1 MTINSMQYR
10 AIRAVILFFLLFNM
24 NIYAQ
29 IEFSNLEVKS
39 NIIKKTSK
47 SSSHIMSK
55 STTNQITLGDYV
67 WFDYNLNGIQDKG
80 EIGLA
85 NIQVKLFDTKD
96 CTGAPIQ
103 ETLTSYLGYYQFK
116 NISVSSKEHCIE
128 VEYPEYW
135 IATKANQGESSLDSD
150 VIESVD
156 GIGKIKNILVSYD
169 DNSLDIGLHHKDK
182 NCQTLGLGL
191 GAIGKFG
198 YNNSWGVKPWLEVEF
213 NNFTAHGFCHEY
225 TNGSP
230 KEGDKYVAH
239 SRDRL
244 NFTEQQRDKL
254 SRAFQ
259 FASDPEV
266 IDLFYKTFNKDES
279 YYWIEMFHN
288 IFIWYVSDWN
298 YSLDKVDNF
307 IDEDSWF
314 KDLTQKEKNSLKTIA
329 HLIVNKIEGTNGQTQ
344 YQPMKVY
351 YLWNMTS
358 DKRQDVIVPETFLIP
373 NQKECNGDSD
383 PLIKVNLGDRVW
395 LDSNKNGKQDS
406 NEVGLQ
412 GIKVELYDTNGK
424 LLSSTITNKQ
434 GLYSFNN
441 LDAGEYQVKFIKKV
455 GYSFTTKRATGV
467 DSFLDSDVDVSTGL
481 TETIFLEGERLD
493 IDAGMY
499 VTPKPSIDI
508 TKTTNGGDVSNI
520 VVGDTITWS
529 YLVKNSG
536 NTIISNIK
544 VTDDKE
550 GVVDCGNDTLRPGQS
565 MTCTKVGVAI
575 LGAYKNIGKV
585 EGITPNGEKVSC
597 QDESSYVGHEAPVEL
612 GSIGNYV
619 WLDSNRN
626 GIQDVGELP
635 LSRVTVKLF
644 DNSNKLIKSTKT
656 DSSGEYK
663 FKDIPA
669 GKYYVKFSVPS
680 SYSVTKKSQGSD
692 NTKDSDANSNGKTA
706 LFELGAGQN
715 RDDIDMGLYPT
726 PANLGDRVWFDT
738 NANGIQDSNEKRGV
752 AGVTVKLY
760 SEANRLIAT
769 TKTISSGQYIFRNI
783 TPGNYY
789 VEFKVPSN
797 YKVSPKKQGN
807 NQSSDSNADKNGKT
821 DIFTLYAGRDDK
833 TVDMGLYQ
841 ESTKIGDRVF
851 YDLNK
856 NGIQDSGENGVGDV
870 TVKLFKAQSGKL
882 IQTTKTSSSGIYLFK
897 DIPVGEYYI
906 EFTAPVGYTITDAH
920 KGTKE
925 NDSDPDKSGR
935 TENFRVEAGTQDSTI
950 DMGIYQNLV
959 SYGDR
964 VFLDTNHNGLQ
975 DIGEKGVKNVKVT
988 IFSAN
993 SSFKKSMLTDES
1005 GNYLFTHLPAGEYFA
1020 EFSDIPYGYLITKK
1034 DVNDNNNDLNDS
1046 DGFERDGK
1054 ILTEVTLLTP
1064 GVNDLS
1070 WDLGIYKTVCLPGK
1084 AVLGNLVWEDLNK
1097 DGVQDVGERGI
1108 ANVTVTLYN
1117 NDTEEKVATTTTDE
1131 NGFYEFA
1138 HLDPDFNYYVQF
1150 KIPAG
1155 YVVSPQDQDVDSIDS
1170 DADATGKT
1178 DVISLSPDQINSSVD
1193 MGLYH
1198 KGATIGD
1205 RVFFDEFNG
1214 VSNGIQDVGEQGVVD
1229 VKVTLYNAQGDIV
1242 QTTTTNA
1249 NGEYHFTNVAKG
1261 NYIVGFS
1268 ELPDGYIFTLKDQ
1281 GSDEERDSDA
1291 KANGRTDIVVV
1302 NGTEII
1308 TSVDAGVK
1316 KVKIA
1321 ISTNDIGR
1329 GQAGKNVTVDILAN
1343 DVEGSYSF
1351 DPKTV
1356 KITSTPDGATL
1367 SEDGKTLTV
1376 PNEGVWSVD
1385 PETGAITFTPKDG
1398 FTGDPTPISY
1408 SVQDR
1413 QGNESSADV
1422 VVDYPPLAKDD
1433 SVNGEVGK
1441 QIVVF
1446 VLENDAPTSSPLDK
1460 ASLRLINPTT
1470 GDEVESVT
1478 IQGEG
1483 TWSTNI
1489 DGSITFTPED
1499 GFKNNPTPIKYVVR
1513 ELSGD
1518 ISNQATI
1525 TIVYPDAV
1533 DDIVI
1538 IPANHVGSI
1547 SVNVAE
1553 NDSNN
1558 TVPSNVTLGCK
1569 QPGVK
1574 RLVIDN
1580 EGVWSVSDNGIVT
1593 FTPIE
1598 GFDCDP
1604 RDIKYTIGLVSGERS
1619 NCATIDL
1626 RHELLAVDDIATLN
1640 VGGVSLV
1647 NILANDSGALNIASV
1662 RLVIPSN
1669 PVAGTTLSEDG
1680 RTLSVPNE
1688 GTWSVNN
1695 EGIVT
1700 FTAID
1705 GFTSSPTPI
1714 GYTVENMEG
1723 ARSNIAQITLTE
1735 GGVTITANDDNATA
1749 NGAEP
1754 VVLNVLDNDQGD
1766 INSSSVRF
1774 IDANGDEARTLVVSG
1789 EGTWSVDN
1797 TGVVTFT
1804 GESGF
1809 VGTPTP
1815 VRYIVHANRAVLS
1828 DTATITIT
1836 GTCDC
1841 KTYDESSIPAMGQLA
1856 GVLMVLLTMLLS
1868 MLFLHKEE
1876 LFLIK

>member
-1 MTINSMQYR
+1 MMTNSIRYR
-10 AIRAVILFFLLFNM
+10 GIRGIILLFLLFSI

-29 IEFSNLEVKS
+29 IEFSNLDTNS
-39 NIIKKTSK
+39 NVMKKTKKSSMVLSK
-47 SSSHIMSK
+47 SSSDGI
-55 STTNQITLGDYV
+55 QLGDYV

-85 NIQVKLFDTKD
+85 NVKVKLFNTAD
-96 CTGAPIQ
+96 CSGTHIQ
-103 ETLTSYLGYYQFK
+103 ETVTSNLGYYEFK
-116 NISVSSKEHCIE
+116 NLTPTTDEYCIA
-128 VEYPEYW
+128 VEYPNYW
-135 IATKANQGESSLDSD
+135 KATKPNQGEANFDSN
-150 VIESVD
+150 VIESAN
-156 GIGKIKNILVSYD
+156 GIGKIKNILVSYN
-169 DNSLDIGLHHKDK
+169 DNSLDIGLHHKDT
-182 NCQTLGLGL
+182 NCQALGLEV
-191 GAIGKFG
+191 GAIGK
-198 YNNSWGVKPWLEVEF
+198 YAYANVWGVKAWLEVEF
-213 NNFTAHGFCHEY
+213 NNVTAHGFCHEY
-225 TNGSP
+225 TNGAP
-230 KEGDKYVAH
+230 DEYDKYVVH
-239 SRDRL
+239 SVDRL

-266 IDLFYKTFNKDES
+266 IELFTKTFDKEES
-279 YYWIEMFHN
+279 YPWIEAFHN
-288 IFIWYVSDWN
+288 IFIWYITDWN
-298 YSLDKVDNF
+298 YSLKKLDSF
-307 IDEDSWF
+307 IDEAGWF
-314 KDLTQKEKNSLKTIA
+314 KNLTQKEKDSLKDIA
-329 HLIVNKIEGTNGQTQ
+329 RLIVDKIDGTNGQTQ

-351 YLWNMTS
+351 YLWNITS

-373 NQKECNGDSD
+373 NQKECSGDSD

-395 LDSNKNGKQDS
+395 LDSNKNGKQDN

-424 LLSSTITNKQ
+424 LLSSTLTNKE

-441 LDAGEYQVKFIKKV
+441 LDAGEYQVKFIKKA
-455 GYSFTTKRATGV
+455 GYSFTTKKATGV
-467 DSFLDSDVDVSTGL
+467 SSSLNSDADISTGL
-481 TETIFLEGERLD
+481 TDTIFLEDENLD

-499 VTPKPSIDI
+499 VTPQPSLTI
-508 TKTTNGGDVSNI
+508 TKTTNDGNVSNI
-520 VVGDTITWS
+520 IVGDTITWR

-550 GVVDCGNDTLRPGQS
+550 GAVACSNNTLNPTQS

-585 EGITPNGEKVSC
+585 EGVDPDGHKVTAT
-597 QDESSYVGHEAPVEL
+597 DESSYVGHEAPVQL
-612 GSIGNYV
+612 GSVGNYV
-619 WLDSNRN
+619 WLDSNKN
-626 GIQDVGELP
+626 GIQDAGELP
-635 LSRVTVKLF
+635 LSKVAVQLF
-644 DNSNKLIKSTKT
+644 NNSNKLIKSTKT
-656 DSSGEYK
+656 NSSGEYE

-669 GKYYVKFSVPS
+669 SKYYVKFSIPS
-680 SYSVTKKSQGSD
+680 GYSITKKSQGSD
-692 NTKDSDANSNGKTA
+692 NTKDSDVNSNGKTS

-715 RDDIDMGLYPT
+715 RSDIDMGLYPT

-752 AGVTVKLY
+752 SGVTVKLY
-760 SEANRLIAT
+760 SEAKKLIAT
-769 TKTISSGQYIFRNI
+769 TKTNSRGEYILGNL

-789 VEFKVPSN
+789 VEFEVPNN
-797 YKVSPKKQGN
+797 YKVSPKKQGS

-821 DIFTLYAGRDDK
+821 DIFTLHAGRDNK
-833 TVDMGLYQ
+833 TIDMGLYQ

-870 TVKLFKAQSGKL
+870 TVKLFKADSGKL
-882 IQTTKTSSSGIYLFK
+882 IKTTKTSASGIYLFE

-906 EFTAPVGYTITDAH
+906 EFTAPAGYTITDAH

-935 TENFRVEAGTQDSTI
+935 TENFTVEAGTQDSSI
-950 DMGIYQNLV
+950 DMGIYQNVV

-1005 GNYLFTHLPAGEYFA
+1005 GNYLFTHLSAGEYFA

-1054 ILTEVTLLTP
+1054 ILTEVALLTP

-1131 NGFYEFA
+1131 NGLYEFP

-1150 KIPAG
+1150 KVPAG
-1155 YVVSPQDQDVDSIDS
+1155 YVVSPQDQEVDSIDS

-1178 DVISLSPDQINSSVD
+1178 DVISLSADQINSSVD

-1205 RVFFDEFNG
+1205 RVFFDELNG
-1214 VSNGIQDVGEQGVVD
+1214 ASNGIQDESEQGVVD
-1229 VKVTLYNAQGDIV
+1229 VKVTLYNAQGDVV

-1249 NGEYHFTNVAKG
+1249 NGEYHFTNVEKG
-1261 NYIVGFS
+1261 NYTVGFS

-1281 GSDEERDSDA
+1281 GSDEERDSDV
-1291 KANGRTDIVVV
+1291 KPNGRTDIIVV

-1308 TSVDAGVK
+1308 TSVDAGLK
-1316 KVKIA
+1316 KVKIG
-1321 ISTNDIGR
+1321 ISSNDKGR
-1329 GQAGKNVTVDILAN
+1329 GQTGKDVTVDVLAN

-1356 KITSTPDGATL
+1356 RITSAPDGATL

-1408 SVQDR
+1408 SVQDT

-1422 VVDYPPLAKDD
+1422 EIDYPPLARDD
-1433 SVNGEVGK
+1433 RVNAEVGK
-1441 QIVVF
+1441 QIVIF
-1446 VLENDAPTSSPLDK
+1446 VLDNDSQTSSPLDK
-1460 ASLRLINPTT
+1460 ASLRLIDPTT

-1478 IQGEG
+1478 VQGEG

-1489 DGSITFTPED
+1489 DGSVTFTPED

-1518 ISNQATI
+1518 VSNQATI

-1533 DDIVI
+1533 DDVVIV
-1538 IPANHVGSI
+1538 PANHVGAI
-1547 SVNVAE
+1547 TVNVAE

-1558 TVPSNVTLGCK
+1558 TVANTVTIGCQ
-1569 QPGVK
+1569 QPGVQT
-1574 RLVIDN
+1574 LVVNN
-1580 EGVWSVSDNGIVT
+1580 EGTWSVAENGVVT
-1593 FTPIE
+1593 FTPID
-1598 GFDCDP
+1598 GFSGDP
-1604 RDIKYTIGLVSGERS
+1604 TDIQYTIGLVSGERS

-1626 RHELLAVDDIATLN
+1626 RHELLAVDDSATLN
-1640 VGGVSLV
+1640 VGGVSLINV
-1647 NILANDSGALNIASV
+1647 LDNDSGALNIASV
-1662 RLVIPSN
+1662 RLVTPAN
-1669 PVAGTTLSEDG
+1669 PVEGTTLSEDG
-1680 RTLSVPNE
+1680 RTLTVPNE
-1688 GTWSVNN
+1688 GTWSVND

-1700 FTAID
+1700 FTAVD

-1723 ARSNIAQITLTE
+1723 IRSNVAQITLTE

-1774 IDANGDEARTLVVSG
+1774 IDANGDEVRTLVVAG

-1815 VRYIVHANRAVLS
+1815 VRYIVHANSAVLS
-1828 DTATITIT
+1828 DTATIRIS
-1836 GTCDC
+1836 GTCEC
-1841 KTYDESSIPAMGQLA
+1841 TSYESSIPAMGQIA

-1868 MLFLHKEE
+1868 ILFLGKEE

>member
-1 MTINSMQYR
+1 MTINTIQYR
-10 AIRAVILFFLLFNM
+10 GIRGVIFLFLLFSI

-29 IEFSNLEVKS
+29 IEFSNLDINS
-39 NIIKKTSK
+39 NIMKKKSKSSVVISK
-47 SSSHIMSK
+47 SSSKGIH
-55 STTNQITLGDYV
+55 LGDYV
-67 WFDYNLNGIQDKG
+67 WFDHNLNGIQDKG

-85 NIQVKLFDTKD
+85 GVNVKLFNTSD
-96 CTGAPIQ
+96 CSGTYIQ
-103 ETLTSYLGYYQFK
+103 ETTTSNSGYYEFG
-116 NISVSSKEHCIE
+116 NLSPTTDEYCIA
-128 VEYPEYW
+128 VEYPDYW
-135 IATKANQGESSLDSD
+135 TATKANQGESNLDSN
-150 VIESVD
+150 VVESAN
-156 GIGKIKNILVSYD
+156 GIGKIKNIFVSYD

-182 NCQTLGLGL
+182 NCQALGLEI

-198 YNNSWGVKPWLEVEF
+198 TANTWGVKPWLEVEF
-213 NNFTAHGFCHEY
+213 NNVIAHGFCHEY
-225 TNGSP
+225 TNGGP

-244 NFTEQQRDKL
+244 NFTELQRDKL
-254 SRAFQ
+254 SRAFR

-266 IDLFYKTFNKDES
+266 TDLFYKTFDKDDS

-288 IFIWYVSDWN
+288 IFIWYISDWN
-298 YSLDKVDNF
+298 YSLDKVNNF
-307 IDEDSWF
+307 IDNNGWF
-314 KDLTQKEKNSLKTIA
+314 KNLTQKEKDSLKTIA
-329 HLIVNKIEGTNGQTQ
+329 HLIVDKIEGTNGKAK

-351 YLWNMTS
+351 YLWNMSS
-358 DKRQDVIVPETFLIP
+358 DKRQDAIVPETFLIP
-373 NQKECNGDSD
+373 NNKECNGDSD

-424 LLSSTITNKQ
+424 VISSTVTNKD
-434 GLYSFNN
+434 GMYSFSN
-441 LDAGEYQVKFIKKV
+441 LDAGEYQVKFIKKA

-467 DSFLDSDVDVSTGL
+467 DSSLDSDVDVSTGL
-481 TETIFLEGERLD
+481 TESIFLEGEKLD

-499 VTPKPSIDI
+499 VTPQPSIDI
-508 TKTTNGGDVSNI
+508 TKTTNGGNVSNI
-520 VVGDTITWS
+520 IVGDTITWS
-529 YLVKNSG
+529 YLIKNSG
-536 NTIISNIK
+536 NTIINNIK
-544 VTDDKE
+544 VVDDKE
-550 GVVDCGNDTLRPGQS
+550 GAVACGNDTLNPAQS

-585 EGITPNGEKVSC
+585 EGVAPDGHKVTST
-597 QDESSYVGHEAPVEL
+597 DESSYIGHEAPVQL
-612 GSIGNYV
+612 GSIGNYI
-619 WLDSNRN
+619 WLDSNRD
-626 GIQDVGELP
+626 GIQEACELP
-635 LSRVTVKLF
+635 LSKIGVKLF
-644 DNSNKLIKSTKT
+644 NKNNKLIKSTQT
-656 DSSGEYK
+656 NSSGEYE

-669 GKYYVKFSVPS
+669 GKYYVKFTVPS
-680 SYSVTKKSQGSD
+680 SYSVTKKSQGS
-692 NTKDSDANSNGKTA
+692 NTSKDSDANSNGKTA

-715 RDDIDMGLYPT
+715 RDDIDMGLYPK

-760 SEANRLIAT
+760 SQENKLIAT

-789 VEFKVPSN
+789 VEFEVPNN

-807 NQSSDSNADKNGKT
+807 NQSSDSDANKKGKT

-841 ESTKIGDRVF
+841 DSTKIGDRVF

-870 TVKLFKAQSGKL
+870 TVKLFKAESGKL
-882 IQTTKTSSSGIYLFK
+882 IKTTKTSNSGIYLFE
-897 DIPVGEYYI
+897 DISAGEYYI
-906 EFTAPVGYTITDAH
+906 EFTAPAGYTITDAH

-935 TENFRVEAGTQDSTI
+935 TENFTVKAGTQDSSI
-950 DMGIYQNLV
+950 DMGIYQNVV

-1005 GNYLFTHLPAGEYFA
+1005 GNYLFTHLSAGEYFA

-1046 DGFERDGK
+1046 DGFEKGGK
-1054 ILTEVTLLTP
+1054 ILTEVALLTP
-1064 GVNDLS
+1064 GENDLS

-1097 DGVQDVGERGI
+1097 DGIQDIGERGI
-1108 ANVTVTLYN
+1108 ANVGVTLYN

-1131 NGFYEFA
+1131 NGLYEFP
-1138 HLDPDFNYYVQF
+1138 HLDPNFNYYIQF
-1150 KIPAG
+1150 KVPAG
-1155 YVVSPQDQDVDSIDS
+1155 YVVSPQDQEVDSIDS

-1178 DVISLSPDQINSSVD
+1178 DVISLNADQINSSVD

-1205 RVFFDEFNG
+1205 RVFFDELNG
-1214 VSNGIQDVGEQGVVD
+1214 ASNGIQDIGEQGVVD
-1229 VKVTLYNAQGDIV
+1229 VKVTLYNAQGSVV

-1261 NYIVGFS
+1261 NYTIGFS

-1281 GSDEERDSDA
+1281 GNDEERDSDV

-1308 TSVDAGVK
+1308 TSVDAGLK
-1316 KVKIA
+1316 KVKIG
-1321 ISTNDIGR
+1321 ISTNDKGR
-1329 GQAGKNVTVDILAN
+1329 GQTGKNVTVDVLAN
-1343 DVEGSYSF
+1343 DIEGSYSF

-1367 SEDGKTLTV
+1367 SEDGKTLTI

-1408 SVQDR
+1408 SVQDT

-1441 QIVVF
+1441 QIVIF

-1460 ASLRLINPTT
+1460 ASLRLIDPAT

-1489 DGSITFTPED
+1489 DGSVTFTPED
-1499 GFKNNPTPIKYVVR
+1499 GFKNNPTPVKYVVR

-1518 ISNQATI
+1518 VSNQATI

-1538 IPANHVGSI
+1538 IPANHVGSTT
-1547 SVNVAE
+1547 VNVAE

-1558 TVPSNVTLGCK
+1558 TVADSVTIGC
-1569 QPGVK
+1569 QQAGVQT
-1574 RLVIDN
+1574 LVVDN
-1580 EGVWSVSDNGIVT
+1580 EGRWSVADNGVVT
-1593 FTPIE
+1593 FTPID
-1598 GFDCDP
+1598 GFSGDP
-1604 RDIKYTIGLVSGERS
+1604 TDIQYTIGLVSGQRS

-1626 RHELLAVDDIATLN
+1626 RHELLAVDDSATLN
-1640 VGGVSLV
+1640 VGGVSLINV
-1647 NILANDSGALNIASV
+1647 LANDSGALNIASV
-1662 RLVIPSN
+1662 HLVVPVN
-1669 PVAGTTLSEDG
+1669 PVAGTTLSRDG
-1680 RTLSVPNE
+1680 RTLTVPNE
-1688 GTWSVNN
+1688 GVWSVND
-1695 EGIVT
+1695 EGVIT
-1700 FTAID
+1700 FTAVD

-1714 GYTVENMEG
+1714 GYTVANIDG
-1723 ARSNIAQITLTE
+1723 VRSNVAQVILTE
-1735 GGVTITANDDNATA
+1735 GGVTITANDDSASA

-1774 IDANGDEARTLVVSG
+1774 INANGDEVTTLTVAG

-1797 TGVVTFT
+1797 NGVVTFA

-1815 VRYIVHANRAVLS
+1815 VRYIVHGNVAVLS
-1828 DTATITIT
+1828 DTATIRIT
-1836 GTCDC
+1836 GTCNC
-1841 KTYDESSIPAMGQLA
+1841 KAYESSIPAMGQIA

-1868 MLFLHKEE
+1868 MLFLRKEE
-1876 LFLIK
+1876 LYLIK

>member
-1 MTINSMQYR
+1 MMINSVQYR
-10 AIRAVILFFLLFNM
+10 GIRGAIFLLLLFSI

-29 IEFSNLEVKS
+29 IEFSNLDIKS
-39 NIIKKTSK
+39 NISKKTSK
-47 SSSHIMSK
+47 SSSVMSK
-55 STTNQITLGDYV
+55 SSSKKITLGDYV

-80 EIGLA
+80 EIGLTDV
-85 NIQVKLFDTKD
+85 QVKLFDTKD
-96 CTGAPIQ
+96 CTGSPLQ
-103 ETLTSYLGYYQFK
+103 ETLTSHLGYYQFK
-116 NISVSSKEHCIE
+116 NVSVSSKEHCIE

-135 IATKANQGESSLDSD
+135 TATQANQGESSLDSN
-150 VIESVD
+150 VIESVN
-156 GIGKIKNILVSYD
+156 GIGKIKNVLVSYD

-182 NCQTLGLGL
+182 NCQALGLDL

-230 KEGDKYVAH
+230 KEGDKYVVH
-239 SRDRL
+239 STDRL

-254 SRAFQ
+254 SRAFR

-266 IDLFYKTFNKDES
+266 IDLFYKTFDKEES

-288 IFIWYVSDWN
+288 IFIWYISDWN
-298 YSLDKVDNF
+298 YSVDKVDNF
-307 IDEDSWF
+307 IDDNNWF
-314 KDLTQKEKNSLKTIA
+314 KNLTQKEKNSLKTIA
-329 HLIVNKIEGTNGQTQ
+329 HLIVDKIEGTNGKTQ

-351 YLWNMTS
+351 YLWNESS

-373 NQKECNGDSD
+373 NEKECSGDSD
-383 PLIKVNLGDRVW
+383 PVIKANLGDRVW

-406 NEVGLQ
+406 GEVGLQ

-424 LLSSTITNKQ
+424 LLSSTVTNKQ

-441 LDAGEYQVKFIKKV
+441 LDAGEYQIKFIKKA
-455 GYSFTTKRATGV
+455 GYSFTIKKATGV
-467 DSFLDSDVDVSTGL
+467 SSALNSDADVSTGL
-481 TETIFLEGERLD
+481 TETIFLEGENLE

-499 VTPKPSIDI
+499 VTPQPSIDI
-508 TKTTNGGDVSNI
+508 VKTTNGGNVSNI
-520 VVGDTITWS
+520 IVGDTITWS

-536 NTIISNIK
+536 NTIINNIK

-550 GVVDCGNDTLRPGQS
+550 GAVACGNDTLNPGQS

-575 LGAYKNIGKV
+575 LGAYKNVGKV
-585 EGITPNGEKVSC
+585 EGTDPEGHKVTC
-597 QDESSYVGHEAPVEL
+597 EHESSYVGHEAPVLL
-612 GSIGNYV
+612 GSVGDYV

-626 GIQDVGELP
+626 GIQELGELP
-635 LSRVTVKLF
+635 LSKVVVELF
-644 DNSNKLIKSTKT
+644 DERNKLIKSTQT
-656 DSSGEYK
+656 NSSGKYE
-663 FKDIPA
+663 FKDVPA
-669 GKYYVKFSVPS
+669 GKYYVKFRVPNA
-680 SYSVTKKSQGSD
+680 YTVTKKSQGSD
-692 NTKDSDANSNGKTA
+692 NTKDSDANSNGKTS
-706 LFELGAGQN
+706 LFSLVAGQN

-726 PANLGDRVWFDT
+726 LANLGDRVWFDT
-738 NANGIQDSNEKRGV
+738 NANGIQESNEKRGV

-760 SEANRLIAT
+760 SEANKLIAT
-769 TKTISSGQYIFRNI
+769 TKTISSGQYLFREL

-789 VEFKVPSN
+789 VQFEIPAN
-797 YKVSPKKQGN
+797 YKVSPKTQGSN
-807 NQSSDSNADKNGKT
+807 KSNDSDANVATGKT

-833 TVDMGLYQ
+833 TIDMGLYQ
-841 ESTKIGDRVF
+841 ERTKIGDRVF

-870 TVKLFKAQSGKL
+870 TVKLFEADGDKL
-882 IQTTKTSSSGIYLFK
+882 IETTKTSASGIYLFE
-897 DIPVGEYYI
+897 DIPAGEYYI
-906 EFTAPVGYTITDAH
+906 EFKVPAGYTITDAH

-935 TENFRVEAGTQDSTI
+935 TENFTIVAGTQDSSI
-950 DMGIYQNLV
+950 DMGIYQNVV

-988 IFSAN
+988 ISSAN
-993 SSFKKSMLTDES
+993 SNFTKSMLTDEN

-1097 DGVQDVGERGI
+1097 DGIQDIGERGI
-1108 ANVTVTLYN
+1108 ANITVTLYN
-1117 NDTEEKVATTTTDE
+1117 NDTDEKVATTTTDE
-1131 NGFYEFA
+1131 NGLYEFP

-1150 KIPAG
+1150 KVPAG
-1155 YVVSPQDQDVDSIDS
+1155 YVVSPQDQEADTIDS

-1178 DVISLSPDQINSSVD
+1178 DVISLNPDQINSSVD

-1205 RVFFDEFNG
+1205 RVFFDDLNG
-1214 VSNGIQDVGEQGVVD
+1214 VSNGLQDVGEQGVVD
-1229 VKVTLYNAQGDIV
+1229 VKVTLYNAQGDVV
-1242 QTTTTNA
+1242 QTTQTNA

-1261 NYIVGFS
+1261 NYTVGFS
-1268 ELPDGYIFTLKDQ
+1268 ELPTGYIFTLKDQ
-1281 GSDEERDSDA
+1281 GSDEERDSDV
-1291 KANGRTDIVVV
+1291 KANGRTDIIVV

-1308 TSVDAGVK
+1308 SSIDAGLK
-1316 KVKIA
+1316 KVTIG
-1321 ISTNDIGR
+1321 ISTNDRER
-1329 GQAGKNVTVDILAN
+1329 GQTGKNVTVDVLAN

-1356 KITSTPDGATL
+1356 KITSTPDGAML
-1367 SEDGKTLTV
+1367 SDDGKTLTV

-1408 SVQDR
+1408 SVQDT
-1413 QGNESSADV
+1413 QGNESSAYV
-1422 VVDYPPLAKDD
+1422 EVDYPPLAKDD

-1460 ASLRLINPTT
+1460 ASLRLIDPVT

-1483 TWSTNI
+1483 TWSTNV

-1499 GFKNNPTPIKYVVR
+1499 GFKNNPTPVKYVVR
-1513 ELSGD
+1513 EVSGD
-1518 ISNQATI
+1518 VSNQATI
-1525 TIVYPDAV
+1525 TIIYPDAV
-1533 DDIVI
+1533 DDVVI
-1538 IPANHVGSI
+1538 IPANHSGSTT
-1547 SVNVAE
+1547 VNVAE

-1558 TVPSNVTLGCK
+1558 TVANTVTIGCQ
-1569 QPGVK
+1569 QPGVQT
-1574 RLVIDN
+1574 LVVDN
-1580 EGVWSVSDNGIVT
+1580 EGAWSVSDSGTVT
-1593 FTPIE
+1593 FTPVD
-1598 GFDCDP
+1598 GFSGDP
-1604 RDIKYTIGLVSGERS
+1604 TDIQYTIGLVSGQRS

-1626 RHELLAVDDIATLN
+1626 RHELLAVDDVATLN
-1640 VGGVSLV
+1640 VGGSSLINV
-1647 NILANDSGALNIASV
+1647 LANDSGSLNIASV
-1662 RLVIPSN
+1662 RLVVPTN
-1669 PVAGTTLSEDG
+1669 PVAGTTLSADG
-1680 RTLSVPNE
+1680 RTLTVPNE
-1688 GTWSVNN
+1688 GVWSVNN
-1695 EGIVT
+1695 EGVIS
-1700 FTAID
+1700 FTAVD

-1714 GYTVENMEG
+1714 GYSVANIDG
-1723 ARSNIAQITLTE
+1723 VRSNVAQVILTE
-1735 GGVTITANDDNATA
+1735 GGVTITANDDTAPA
-1749 NGAEP
+1749 NGGEP
-1754 VVLNVLDNDQGD
+1754 VVLNVLENDQGD

-1774 IDANGDEARTLVVSG
+1774 IDANGDEVTTLVVAG
-1789 EGTWSVDN
+1789 EGTWRVDN
-1797 TGVVTFT
+1797 SGVVTFT

-1815 VRYIVHANRAVLS
+1815 VRYIVYGNVAVLS
-1828 DTATITIT
+1828 DSATIRIT

-1841 KTYDESSIPAMGQLA
+1841 TPYESSIPAMGQLV

-1868 MLFLHKEE
+1868 MLFLRKEE